1 MNNVD
6 TDNPNLNNATEDRR
20 EWWDAHRKEMDAKA
34 EKLDAEQ
41 RKEYSKFMDDTSGE
55 IDAMTDWTAAS
66 AKEIAAKTQKKW
78 NEFEIKADKAV

>member
-1 MNNVD
+1 
-6 TDNPNLNNATEDRR
+6 
-20 EWWDAHRKEMDAKA
+20 
-34 EKLDAEQ
+34 Q

-66 AKEIAAKTQKKW
+66 AREIAAKTQKKW